1 MMTNE
6 GYPSATFC
14 GEQQT
19 VLSLACGTALERRL
33 DSECLASPVAPMVS
47 EKKLLLRGKVQ
58 VVRRPPKDGR
68 PAQLVTCLALAAEQP
83 DFHQAS

>member
-1 MMTNE
+1 MSNA
-6 GYPSATFC
+6 GYPSATLC

-19 VLSLACGTALERRL
+19 IVSLASSIALERRL
-33 DSECLASPVAPMVS
+33 DSECFASTAAPTAS
-47 EKKLLLRGKVQ
+47 EKELLFRGKVQ

-68 PAQLVTCLALAAEQP
+68 PAQPVTGTPVAAEQP